1 MTVRQKHLFAS
12 RVYWKSEQEG
22 ITVETRAAMLH
33 KSVSTYIRDLVMID
47 LYNANLRQVV
57 DTSDKVQK
65 AKDLMR
71 QNRNDEAA
79 ALLIGSR
86 KPPLTAEMIAASS
99 ARLNQ
104 PEDAYYGKRDVIM
117 EGIKTENEVPQT
129 DLSGPISNDLPK
141 ALQPDDFKPIPIDEM
156 EFDISDKPDPMDLEN
171 PEQHNMTLKD
181 IEEAGE
187 IGAEKPIMDW
197 ENQRRK

>member
-1 MTVRQKHLFAS
+1 YL
-12 RVYWKSEQEG
+12 
-22 ITVETRAAMLH
+22 
-33 KSVSTYIRDLVMID
+33 RDLIMID
-47 LYNANLRQVV
+47 LYNANLRQVI
-57 DTSDKVQK
+57 DTSDNLKK
-65 AKDLMR
+65 IKELKKLGR
-71 QNRNDEAA
+71 DEEASN
-79 ALLIGSR
+79 LLIGTR
-86 KPPLTAEMIAASS
+86 KPPLTPEMIAASS

-181 IEEAGE
+181 IEE
-187 IGAEKPIMDW
+187 
-197 ENQRRK
+197 